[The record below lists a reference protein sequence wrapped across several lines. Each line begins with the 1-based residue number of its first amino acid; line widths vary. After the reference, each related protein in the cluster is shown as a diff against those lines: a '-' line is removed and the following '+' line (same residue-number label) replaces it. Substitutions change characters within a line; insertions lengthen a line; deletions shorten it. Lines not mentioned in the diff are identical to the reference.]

1 MQTDVLQLFRGT
13 HLSQTMK
20 PCFPVYE
27 EMNPIQRRHTH
38 KAERK
43 MCTDIVQ
50 IMEICRIQKRRKPYP
65 TQLFPLLR
73 HVRETLIVRHETD
86 DHARTAR
93 DPSAEARWWS
103 FTAQGG
109 KRAGQ
114 GVRLLGQQFLLLS
127 HLKGKILFV
136 GKIPGRAAELPSRW
150 CGPQSSRLCL
160 KRGTDRGF
168 SGLRDFSRTCPSPTH
183 EASKHIARH
192 AVIK

>member
-1 MQTDVLQLFRGT
+1 
-13 HLSQTMK
+13 MK

-73 HVRETLIVRHETD
+73 HVQETLIVRHETD

-136 GKIPGRAAELPSRW
+136 GKIPREQPNCLLGGAAPRVVACVSNAEPTEAFLAFGTFLEHVLRPHTKHQSTLP
-150 CGPQSSRLCL
+150 GMQ
-160 KRGTDRGF
+160 
-168 SGLRDFSRTCPSPTH
+168 
-183 EASKHIARH
+183 
-192 AVIK
+192 